1 MEPMLERARH
11 LARELPTYRAAH
23 DTDRRLAP
31 QVTAALR
38 EHGFHDCLAPR
49 ELGGAELAPAEH
61 IAVLETLA
69 IGDAATAW
77 VVMTASLSS
86 VLAAY
91 LPRETA
97 QAMWTG
103 RPLVAGVFAPT
114 GKLVDGRV
122 TGKWSYA
129 SGARH
134 ADWFVVGALLERAG
148 KPGHVICVVPAREV
162 QIIEN
167 WDTLGLHGTGSHDIA
182 IETAVPATH
191 VTSVFGATPWTDA
204 PLYRVPLFG
213 LLATGIAAVGL
224 GIARGAVD
232 HAGGLLARARGE
244 VPSAALAGHAL
255 QRARLDA
262 ARAYLIATATT
273 TFDKARTG
281 AIDGATRGELR
292 LAASFVA
299 HECAAVVRA
308 AFHAAGGAGIRDG
321 HLLQS
326 ALRDIETLLTHRM
339 VGDRVHAAAVRAML
353 GIGAPAPD
361 L

>member
-1 MEPMLERARH
+1 MIERAHR
-11 LARELPTYRAAH
+11 LATELPAYRAAH

-49 ELGGAELAPAEH
+49 ELGGAELSPPEY
-61 IAVLETLA
+61 IAVLEALA

-77 VVMTASLSS
+77 VTMTASTSS

-97 QAMWTG
+97 QALWVG
-103 RPLVAGVFAPT
+103 RPFVAGVFAPT
-114 GKLVDGRV
+114 GKLAGGRL
-122 TGKWSYA
+122 TGRWSYA
-129 SGARH
+129 SGSRH
-134 ADWFVVGALLERAG
+134 ADWFVVGALTDRDG
-148 KPGHVICVVPAREV
+148 KPAHVVCAVPAREV
-162 QIIEN
+162 EIVDN

-182 IETAVPATH
+182 IDTAVPVSH
-191 VTSVFGATPWTDA
+191 VTQVFGHVPWTDA

-213 LLATGIAAVGL
+213 LLATAIAAVGL
-224 GIARGAVD
+224 GIARSAIS
-232 HAGGLLARARGE
+232 HAGGLLAKARGE

-255 QRARLDA
+255 QRGRLDA
-262 ARAYLIATATT
+262 ARAYLMTTATT
-273 TFDKARTG
+273 TFERAKSG

-299 HECAAVVRA
+299 HECAAVIRA
-308 AFHAAGGAGIRDG
+308 AFHSAGGAGIRDG

-339 VGDRVHAAAVRAML
+339 VGDRVHAAAARAML